1 MASRGM
7 ELGGDL
13 DKLAYASQEEF
24 DAILKKFCATKN
36 VRPDTAIRWAM
47 QRALNDEQRD
57 FVKAKFAEYYSS
69 AVGLI

>member
-13 DKLAYASQEEF
+13 DNLASASKDEF
-24 DAILKKFCATKN
+24 EAALKKFCATKN

-47 QRALNDEQRD
+47 QRALNDEHRN
-57 FVKAKFAEYYSS
+57 FIKSKFDEYYNS
-69 AVGLI
+69 AAGLL